1 MLSVMLTA
9 LSSFLVYISLSFT
22 IATTLKSTIET
33 FSIIFCAACS
43 VYQELKEAL
52 KKI

>member
-33 FSIIFCAACS
+33 FSIIFCA